1 MKRLSERDIE
11 NQIREYL
18 SLRWIVLK
26 TDAGLVARG
35 TKRPT
40 GRMPVGTPDLIV
52 LGRGLGWA
60 IEVKRPDG
68 KLAARQ
74 LSELSRYDLNGVPA
88 FVCRSLE
95 DAVAAEKEVLAIGR

>member
-11 NQIREYL
+11 NQIRDYL

-35 TKRPT
+35 TKRPG

-74 LSELSRYDLNGVPA
+74 FGEMLRYEQNGVPA
-88 FVCRSLE
+88 FVCRSLD
-95 DAVAAEKEVLAIGR
+95 DAMAAETEVLNGH